1 MIDTAR
7 IGDIARNPAAT
18 AAQQGVR
25 RQLRNFARIA
35 DTRTS
40 PAPTGRRKHF
50 TKLSVHKMG
59 NHMSTSSLP
68 RSSNAPSFASQVVP
82 AHSAPEHSHG
92 VCWAAIFAGAAGA
105 AVLSLVLLVLG
116 TGIGFSAI
124 SPWSNQG
131 VSATTVSVSTIIW
144 MSVVQI
150 LASILGGYLA
160 GRLRTKWVS
169 LHSHETYFR
178 DTAHGFL
185 AWAVATLLTASLLS
199 SAVGSIVSGGAATI
213 VGAGAAVMAG
223 STISGSAENDS
234 LSYFTD
240 SLFRPGAGQ
249 TPTSPSGATSP
260 NPSAEVGRIFAM
272 GIKNGSLSPADSQY
286 LAQLVAQRTGL
297 SANDAQK
304 RVSDT
309 FAQIQQSIQEAKAQ
323 AQAAADAARKASA
336 ALALWLVVSLL
347 LGAFAASWAAT
358 FGGRLRDGLDTT
370 GARSTNPI

>member
-1 MIDTAR
+1 M
-7 IGDIARNPAAT
+7 N
-18 AAQQGVR
+18 
-25 RQLRNFARIA
+25 
-35 DTRTS
+35 
-40 PAPTGRRKHF
+40 
-50 TKLSVHKMG
+50 
-59 NHMSTSSLP
+59 TSSLP

-199 SAVGSIVSGGAATI
+199 SAVGSIVSGGVKTGAAIAGGAATI
-213 VGAGAAVMAG
+213 VGAGAAGMAG

-304 RVSDT
+304 RVNDT

-358 FGGRLRDGLDTT
+358 FGGRLRDGLDT